1 MFHVEQD
8 KIYIETKDYLFSNE
22 KFQIINT
29 DLKGLL
35 KTTPRPLKENI
46 KKYYNT
52 KEYISHNSDKKGGLS
67 IVYKLFRKL
76 NFYYK
81 ASFVKRL
88 KKDQRI
94 LDFGSGEGYF
104 LKSLLKRGY
113 SVFGVEPIKP
123 TPQNRVFFSIFE
135 KKLKKEKFN
144 IITAWHSLEHVY
156 DLNKTIKT
164 FYDLLNENGEV
175 VVAVPNYSSFDSS
188 YYKKYWAGFD
198 TPRHLWHFDKNALI
212 KSFTSKGFS
221 FLSSHPLLL
230 DSYYVSLLSENYRK
244 SNLRTLR
251 AFVIGTISN
260 LTGFFTKNYSSNVF
274 VFKKPNTNI

>member
-1 MFHVEQD
+1 MFHVEHNN
-8 KIYIETKDYLFSNE
+8 IYIETKDYLFSNE
-22 KFQIINT
+22 KFQITKT

-35 KTTPRPLKENI
+35 KTTPRPPKENI
-46 KKYYNT
+46 KKYYST

-67 IVYKLFRKL
+67 FVYRLFRKL

-81 ASFVKRL
+81 ASFVKWT
-88 KKDQRI
+88 KEDQHI
-94 LDFGSGEGYF
+94 LDFGCGEGHF
-104 LKSLLKRGY
+104 LKNLLKKGY
-113 SVFGVEPIKP
+113 SVFGVEPIKSSRE
-123 TPQNRVFFSIFE
+123 NRVFFSIFD
-135 KKLKKEKFN
+135 KKLKKKKFKT
-144 IITAWHSLEHVY
+144 ITAWHSLEHVY
-156 DLNKTIKT
+156 DLKKTIKT
-164 FYDLLNENGEV
+164 FHDLLDENGEV

-230 DSYYVSLLSENYRK
+230 DAYYVSLLSENYRK

-251 AFVIGTISN
+251 AFVVGTISN
-260 LTGFFTKNYSSNVF
+260 LIGFFTKNYSSNVF
-274 VFKKPNTNI
+274 VFKKT